1 MGLTKE
7 ELFQLVALAAQERFC
22 PGAALLMEKEH
33 GQELR
38 EHLEHCASCRSLL
51 ESPEDITGELA
62 LEKLANILNEN
73 ILSQPCPEEVQPGQ
87 VWQLA
92 RSYGGWGAYACYYHA
107 PQVLILDVL
116 PYDVVRVA
124 HISPFGSL
132 KHQGDISLTEDSAGC
147 FAEFWN
153 AYSVPTAWLD
163 VYVGRVRRGLVAA
176 GHSLLYESQEQA
188 GPEEGSPVDVFR
200 QQELY
205 HSMHFAMQAM
215 NEVMELTEKWDEE
228 LRRQD
233 IKRCLGDLAAKDCWS
248 PVPPFS
254 MHLPFIGVAC
264 CSVAAAATIAPALNF
279 GEGCWSPV
287 PEFPEHN
294 APYAVAA
301 ATATL
306 TLNFG
311 EGDDRNA
318 CHVEYDDGQLSYSID
333 YIPSHTAY
341 AVVLLLDG
349 IPVPVQDEQEEA
361 NMVIIDSDAMET
373 RRCKLDE
380 QSFSRC
386 ILRVFQNTSF
396 PH

>member
-7 ELFQLVALAAQERFC
+7 ELFQQVALAAQERFC

-132 KHQGDISLTEDSAGC
+132 KDQGDISLTEDSAGC

-153 AYSVPTAWLD
+153 TYSVPTAWLD

-176 GHSLLYESQEQA
+176 GHTLLYESQEQA

-228 LRRQD
+228 LQRQD
-233 IKRCLGDLAAKDCWS
+233 IERCLGDLAAMRGW
-248 PVPPFS
+248 
-254 MHLPFIGVAC
+254 L
-264 CSVAAAATIAPALNF
+264 
-279 GEGCWSPV
+279 PV